1 MQGKLLIFLGIFQIV
16 FIILFAIFVRYGE
29 DAQAPA
35 PDTARKSDQS
45 LGTYYPMFQDIH
57 VMMFIGFGFL
67 MTFLKRYGF
76 SSVGLN
82 MLVAAFVLEWATLVH
97 GFLHLEDD
105 GKIHIDIKKIIT
117 ADFAA
122 ATVLISMGALLG
134 KVSHMQ
140 LLVMAFIETILA
152 QVNEWIGLKHF
163 KVVDA
168 GESMFVH
175 TFGAYFGLAV
185 ARILFRDDVHR
196 ASAKEGSVYQSDL
209 FAMIGTVF
217 LWLYWP
223 SFNGGL
229 ADHEKQ
235 HRAVL
240 NTYYSL
246 IACTV
251 VTFALSSFL
260 DKEKRGKLNMV
271 HIQNATLAGGVAV
284 GTTCDLNITP
294 AGALVIGL
302 VAGIISVVG
311 YRFITPMMSSKL
323 KIHDTCGVH
332 NLHGMPGVLAA
343 IAGIVAAFLA
353 TETNY
358 GLSLYEFFPA
368 RVPVANTTEF
378 NTLNTSFVGHNFGES
393 LDPGYGRSALSQA
406 GYQALA
412 LNVTILIA
420 IVGGVITGF
429 ILKLPIWDQPKESQ
443 LFDDFSYWEIPEDGF
458 PAVEGHHGVNSQEG
472 GESHEP
478 LKGKG
483 DLALQEHA

>member
-1 MQGKLLIFLGIFQIV
+1 MAAKLLIFLSVFQLA
-16 FIILFAIFVRYGE
+16 FIILFGIFVRYGD
-29 DAQAPA
+29 DAKSP
-35 PDTARKSDQS
+35 TAKRSSSNS

-76 SSVGLN
+76 GSVALN

-97 GFLHLEDD
+97 GFLHLEK
-105 GKIHIDIKKIIT
+105 GKIVIDIQKIIT

-122 ATVLISMGALLG
+122 ATVLITMGALLG
-134 KVSHMQ
+134 KVNHLQ
-140 LLVMAFIETILA
+140 LLVIAFIETILA
-152 QVNEWIGLKHF
+152 QVNEWVGLKHF

-185 ARILFRDDVHR
+185 SRVLFRHDVHDEK
-196 ASAKEGSVYQSDL
+196 ASKKEGSVYHSDI

-229 ADHEKQ
+229 AGDEKQ

-246 IACTV
+246 IACTI
-251 VTFALSSFL
+251 VTFALSSFF
-260 DKEKRGKLNMV
+260 DKTKLGRLNMV

-284 GTTCDLNITP
+284 GTTCDLNIRP
-294 AGALVIGL
+294 VGALIIGV
-302 VAGIISVVG
+302 VAGVISVVG
-311 YRFITPMMSSKL
+311 YHIITPFLNKKL

-343 IAGIVAAFLA
+343 IAGIVTVALA
-353 TETNY
+353 TEAEY
-358 GLSLYEFFPA
+358 GYSLYELFPA
-368 RVPVANTTEF
+368 RVPAD
-378 NTLNTSFVGHNFGES
+378 NTSEYAVLSHNFTQHGYGK
-393 LDPGYGRSALSQA
+393 LDPGYGRTAGGQAAFQAIAL
-406 GYQALA
+406 G
-412 LNVTILIA
+412 VTIIVA

-429 ILKLPIWDQPKESQ
+429 ILKLPIWDQPKTAQ
-443 LFDDFSYWEIPEDGF
+443 LFDDEDYWEIPDEGF
-458 PAVEGHHGVNSQEG
+458 PGGKSEDHHHGDHDVRQPLND
-472 GESHEP
+472 HE
-478 LKGKG
+478 
-483 DLALQEHA
+483 LQEKA